1 MFKLGKRSVLLFCCC
16 LSFSYFFPL
25 VLSLFF
31 PISSSDR
38 EKKLKKKMEVKNNL
52 KFIYEIVNEYNT
64 CWFREKY
71 SFKETNTFYRIL
83 SARVT
88 LRPSWNIVFCWQ
100 RLKNHRGGW
109 TYTKKH
115 QHDGRKWEEMVQ
127 VKSASRRWEL
137 WVHLFFTTF
146 QPVHRPLVYKFWC

>member
-64 CWFREKY
+64 CWFREKD

-100 RLKNHRGGW
+100 RLKNHREVNLYQETPTW
-109 TYTKKH
+109 WKKMRR
-115 QHDGRKWEEMVQ
+115 DGPGQ
-127 VKSASRRWEL
+127 VCKQEVRIVSSSFL
-137 WVHLFFTTF
+137 YHL
-146 QPVHRPLVYKFWC
+146 PPCA